1 MVTKDDVETLYFQLL
16 EKWNGRDAAGYAG
29 LCAPQG
35 YVIGFDGSELIGRRA
50 IEESLR
56 GIFASHPTGAYVAR
70 VRSVDILGEVA
81 ILRAV
86 AGMVPA
92 GKQDLKPELNAIQTC
107 VMSHDGAVWRI
118 EVLQNTPAAFHGRPE
133 ARAALTE
140 ELRTLLRP

>member
-1 MVTKDDVETLYFQLL
+1 MPAMEWQERLKSGTQRDLLVE
-16 EKWNGRDAAGYAG
+16 G
-29 LCAPQG
+29 LIA
-35 YVIGFDGSELIGRRA
+35 DSARA
-50 IEESLR
+50 Y
-56 GIFASHPTGAYVAR
+56 GQPPGAYGQPTGAYVAR

-92 GKQDLKPELNAIQTC
+92 GEQDLKPELNAIQTC

-118 EVLQNTPAAFHGRPE
+118 EVLQNTPAAFHGRPQ

-140 ELRTLLRP
+140 ELRTLLRR